1 LLSALDLWCLKV
13 QGEGDFIPLRRVMVI
28 SICLSWNV
36 LLGFLLFGIVRFS
49 SSETRWTPMLGGI
62 RKLDQ
67 IPRTQKRG
75 GAVTRSSAVKTG
87 EEIVIQPWNA

>member
-1 LLSALDLWCLKV
+1 MARA
-13 QGEGDFIPLRRVMVI
+13 RR
-28 SICLSWNV
+28 
-36 LLGFLLFGIVRFS
+36 RRAPDS
-49 SSETRWTPMLGGI
+49 SVGGI

-87 EEIVIQPWNA
+87 EKTEILPQNA